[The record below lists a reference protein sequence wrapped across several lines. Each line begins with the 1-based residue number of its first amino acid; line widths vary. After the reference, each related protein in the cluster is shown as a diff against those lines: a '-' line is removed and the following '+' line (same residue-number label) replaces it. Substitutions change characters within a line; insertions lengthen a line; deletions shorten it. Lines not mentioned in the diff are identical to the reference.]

1 MVKIEWQQMPP
12 RKGDEVGEERCFPRM
27 MDNGVT
33 AFSELCEKAAKKGR
47 LKPVTLKAAFTQLF
61 DAMVE
66 ELQEGKAVTLKELGT
81 LRLSIGTTQ
90 EVTTS
95 TPNRNA
101 SVCVKGVNFQ
111 ENKDLLK
118 AIGQPDFCSLSPHS
132 EPAAPKAEDLAA
144 PLLQYLAEHGS
155 ISRRTFQS
163 LFCLKE
169 ATAKVRLR
177 QLVEQG
183 IVRQVGRNRETV
195 YEKVE

>member
-101 SVCVKGVNFQ
+101 AVCVKGVNFL
-111 ENKDLLK
+111 ECKDLLK
-118 AIGQPDFCSLSPHS
+118 VIGHPDFCSLSPDS
-132 EPAAPKAEDLAA
+132 QPKAPKAEDLVA
-144 PLLQYLAEHGS
+144 PLQQYLAEHGS
-155 ISRRTFQS
+155 ISRQQFQAV
-163 LFCLKE
+163 FCLKE
-169 ATAKVRLR
+169 ATAKMRLR
-177 QLVEQG
+177 QLVEMG
-183 IVRQVGRNRETV
+183 IVRQVGQNRETV